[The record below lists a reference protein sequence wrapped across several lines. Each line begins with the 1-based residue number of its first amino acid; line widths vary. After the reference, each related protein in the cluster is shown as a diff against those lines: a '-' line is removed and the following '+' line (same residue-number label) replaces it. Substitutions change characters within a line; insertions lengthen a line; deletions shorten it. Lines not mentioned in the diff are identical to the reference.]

1 MINING
7 LGEKEKPETGEVSG
21 KMSKMVYEIVTAL
34 GCFVSGVQI
43 VNCF

>member
-34 GCFVSGVQI
+34 AALFPV
-43 VNCF
+43 FKL